1 MTSPGWRA
9 LLEGLTDAVGFFA
22 GGLAGALL
30 ARAVG
35 FDFLAPGYGAS
46 VMAGLLMVGIGGGI
60 GLRAARTFRAR
71 LAAREEER
79 KP

>member
-9 LLEGLTDAVGFFA
+9 LLEGLTDAVGFFV

-30 ARAVG
+30 ARVVG